1 MVWLSCRR
9 PSRRVTDRRVALA
22 VDERTRSL
30 SDDDRVLADAL
41 QRHGCHVEPVVW
53 GTRDLADTVVVI
65 RSTWDYID
73 RVDDFLRWL
82 DELDEAGAIVVNPT
96 DVVRWNIHKRY
107 LFDLADRGVPVVDT
121 VLVER
126 GSSSD
131 LDAVLDERGWSTAI
145 AKPAIGAT
153 ARLTIRVDQTNR
165 AASAEHVRRLAT
177 TEDVLVQPYVDS
189 ITTDGEVSIVVID
202 GTPTHAVQKRPWAG
216 EWRVQSDFGGTTE
229 RVPVDDEHAELAS
242 MALAAVDGDPTFARV
257 DVVRVG
263 DALRL
268 MELELIEPD
277 LFFSLAPESA
287 DRLASAIRRTT

>member
-1 MVWLSCRR
+1 MVWPSCRR

-189 ITTDGEVSIVVID
+189 ITTEGEVSIVVID
-202 GTPTHAVQKRPWAG
+202 DTP
-216 EWRVQSDFGGTTE
+216 E